1 MLFFAMKSFLE
12 FNNNV
17 DFMLIPDNVSRSGKL
32 ELLITNQTGEGII
45 HIEQNENGQFYLVPL
60 ENSEILECKGVSVMI
75 KDKLEPY
82 YKNIAEII
90 NEVEL

>member
-1 MLFFAMKSFLE
+1 MKSFLE

-45 HIEQNENGQFYLVPL
+45 HIEQNENGQLYL
-60 ENSEILECKGVSVMI
+60 SSISFSVVI
-75 KDKLEPY
+75 DASPIN
-82 YKNIAEII
+82 KN
-90 NEVEL
+90 L